1 MNLSLRKEG
10 KEKFEAVGE
19 KIINIV
25 TKFMKYENIEILTCI
40 NGILFSL
47 LKKPKIKKLVQERG
61 LGAEIQQLKNLKNEQ
76 IIRQINCI
84 QEELNKPLDK
94 DSENLNDKDD
104 LFTEEDINVKD
115 NFDIIYNEYP
125 ESKVYNDIYMEKHY
139 KILDE
144 FLIKPN
150 TELEN
155 EEKIKIKNFMN
166 ENLNMTKVLLMTNS
180 YRSNDSEENLNINN
194 NKRIK
199 TEENYDEDDINK
211 KENNSGII
219 ITDYNNVNNDFD
231 NIFGKPDDGF
241 AFKTNDKIRRTPPRL
256 NFQSLDDIYGK
267 SSDEHP
273 FKTKDKIRRTPPRY
287 NFQRNIFK

>member
-1 MNLSLRKEG
+1 MIYL
-10 KEKFEAVGE
+10 
-19 KIINIV
+19 
-25 TKFMKYENIEILTCI
+25 
-40 NGILFSL
+40 
-47 LKKPKIKKLVQERG
+47 PK
-61 LGAEIQQLKNLKNEQ
+61 
-76 IIRQINCI
+76 
-84 QEELNKPLDK
+84 
-94 DSENLNDKDD
+94 
-104 LFTEEDINVKD
+104 
-115 NFDIIYNEYP
+115 
-125 ESKVYNDIYMEKHY
+125 
-139 KILDE
+139 
-144 FLIKPN
+144 